1 MTVQSVTLQLPEA
14 LMQRARQAA
23 DALRYPVEDV
33 LTSALAAAL
42 PDVEDV
48 PAAMQSELARMT
60 WLNDRELWWIARS
73 TMSEANQ
80 QRLSELAEAQ
90 MQRPLTAQESQV
102 LTVLREDYRR
112 VTLKKAR
119 AYALL
124 SMRGGQPLL
133 AEN

>member
-1 MTVQSVTLQLPEA
+1 
-14 LMQRARQAA
+14 
-23 DALRYPVEDV
+23 
-33 LTSALAAAL
+33 
-42 PDVEDV
+42 
-48 PAAMQSELARMT
+48 
-60 WLNDRELWWIARS
+60 
-73 TMSEANQ
+73 
-80 QRLSELAEAQ
+80 

-102 LTVLREDYRR
+102 LTVLREEYRR

>member
-14 LMQRARQAA
+14 LMRRARQAA

-48 PAAMQSELARMT
+48 PATMQSELARMT